1 MEAKLN
7 LAGGQREITVE
18 AATPKDLFEEMAMA
32 YEVFNETACGLCGST
47 NIRPSHRSVDKY
59 HYYEYQCQDC
69 HAKLAM
75 SQSSDQPGR
84 IFPNRKLLPNGKPS
98 LKEGQYGPH
107 RGWTKYRGGNQQD
120 EEPPA
125 TVPKHNPPPQRPQ
138 QTPPRTEA
146 DHEAA
151 KENLRKVL
159 RSCGTKT
166 VDEANAILGMAMN
179 DMVFEFD
186 RHVRS
191 KGVADTCTALV
202 LELAKK
208 FPKHLNRIAKVWQ
221 AGVRGGME
229 PSNHTHLFALVQFVT
244 NDLNARLENVVE
256 DDLWKEFY
264 DSLTAKAFEYDDTLM
279 RNVDLWKKKEV
290 EALR

>member
-84 IFPNRKLLPNGKPS
+84 IFPNRKLLLNGKPS
-98 LKEGQYGPH
+98 LKDGKTGPH
-107 RGWTKYRGGNQQD
+107 QGWTKYRGDNQQD

-125 TVPKHNPPPQRPQ
+125 NVPRHNPPPQRPQ
-138 QTPPRTEA
+138 QQPLTEA
-146 DHEAA
+146 DHHAA
-151 KENLRKVL
+151 IATLKKVL
-159 RSCGTKT
+159 HSCGAQNI
-166 VDEANAILGMAMN
+166 DEANAILQMALGDTVMELN
-179 DMVFEFD
+179 

-191 KGVADTCTALV
+191 KGIAETGTRLV

-208 FPKHLNRIAKVWQ
+208 FPKHLNRIGKVWQ

-229 PSNHTHLFALVQFVT
+229 PSNHAHLSDLCKFVT
-244 NDLNARLENVVE
+244 NDLNARLDQVVE

-290 EALR
+290 EHLR